1 MSGKIQRKY
10 PEGGC
15 GWFTSGVAH
24 VDIHFPEDRV
34 CCVNCVPFCR
44 YEEAFRRYSCR
55 ATGEQLLTPFA
66 TIGHLC
72 PIQFINNNENNKEE
86 EFPWH

>member
-1 MSGKIQRKY
+1 MKDEVKRNY

-15 GWFTSGVAH
+15 GRYTSGVAH
-24 VDIHFPEDRV
+24 VDVHFPNDRV
-34 CCVNCVPFCR
+34 CCANCVPFCQ

-55 ATGEQLLTPFA
+55 ATGEQLILPFA
-66 TIGHLC
+66 TIGDMC
-72 PIQFINNNENNKEE
+72 PIQFINNENNKEE